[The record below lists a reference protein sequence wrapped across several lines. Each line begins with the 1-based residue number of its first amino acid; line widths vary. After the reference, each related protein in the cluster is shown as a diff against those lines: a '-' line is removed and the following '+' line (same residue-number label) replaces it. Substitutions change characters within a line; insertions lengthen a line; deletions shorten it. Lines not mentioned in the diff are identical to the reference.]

1 MKVSVLASGS
11 KGNCT
16 FIEVGKTKIL
26 IDLGVSC
33 RYIEQKLKEIKV
45 NPKMINAVLITH
57 THIDHICGLPSF
69 YKKYKPTIYI
79 MPKMLTVLK
88 EYLDDFDYSFY
99 DNNLINDV
107 MVNIIKTS
115 HDSEDS
121 VGFLIN
127 NKLVYIT
134 DTGYLNQ
141 RYFKLLENKEV
152 YIIESNHDIEM
163 LINGKY
169 PYHLKQRIL
178 SVKGHLSN
186 KDASLYLSKL
196 IGNNTKYIFLAHLS
210 EDNND
215 QQTALNTLLSYIKED
230 MVEKII
236 ITSQRER
243 TELIEI

>member
-1 MKVSVLASGS
+1 
-11 KGNCT
+11 
-16 FIEVGKTKIL
+16 
-26 IDLGVSC
+26 
-33 RYIEQKLKEIKV
+33 
-45 NPKMINAVLITH
+45 
-57 THIDHICGLPSF
+57 
-69 YKKYKPTIYI
+69 
-79 MPKMLTVLK
+79 
-88 EYLDDFDYSFY
+88 
-99 DNNLINDV
+99 
-107 MVNIIKTS
+107 
-115 HDSEDS
+115 
-121 VGFLIN
+121 
-127 NKLVYIT
+127 
-134 DTGYLNQ
+134 
-141 RYFKLLENKEV
+141 
-152 YIIESNHDIEM
+152 M